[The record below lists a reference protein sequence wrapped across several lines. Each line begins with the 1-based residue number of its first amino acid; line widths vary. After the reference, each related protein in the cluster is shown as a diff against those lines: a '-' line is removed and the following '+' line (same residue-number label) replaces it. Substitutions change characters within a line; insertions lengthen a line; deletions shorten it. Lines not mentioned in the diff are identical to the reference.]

1 MTYLSSSQIAGTGS
15 VNRSQAETSVE
26 TAAPL
31 PALRACADYWLSNGS
46 QPFLSLPFPP
56 EIPNNG
62 LQWITL
68 EIFQYFNMTRL
79 RKFNM
84 QKINSMK

>member
-15 VNRSQAETSVE
+15 VNRCQAETSVE

-31 PALRACADYWLSNGS
+31 PALRACADYWLSNAS

-56 EIPNNG
+56 QNSQ
-62 LQWITL
+62 QWITVDYIGDIS
-68 EIFQYFNMTRL
+68 IFQHDTA
-79 RKFNM
+79 
-84 QKINSMK
+84 S